1 MKPEDIAADRPV
13 RDILAIGP
21 AKIIYYEGKQAV
33 LSMMNERGSFEVLV
47 TEDRAAEFVELA
59 SQPTYLNLTGF
70 WRRRS
75 GINAEGNRHFIWC
88 LVLISWEDATP
99 IQQAA

>member
-1 MKPEDIAADRPV
+1 MKPEDISADRPV
-13 RDILAIGP
+13 RDIVAIGP
-21 AKIIYYEGKQAV
+21 AKIIYHEGKDAV
-33 LSMMNERGSFEVLV
+33 LSMMNERGSFEVLA
-47 TEDRAAEFVELA
+47 TADRAAEFIEQAL
-59 SQPTYLNLTGF
+59 QPTYLKLTGF

-99 IQQAA
+99 LQQAA